1 MLNLKRSIM
10 KGNHFITR
18 RWFGT
23 FALATMSTLILG
35 SCATDGF
42 DEDESFVR
50 DVTNTQLLSPS
61 ADDITITASTDGSK
75 TVISWNIVDGAGGYN
90 CHVLNVTDP
99 DNPVVVKDTLMDNNT
114 FAVTR
119 EEDAN
124 YSFSIRTLGD
134 EKLGNTT
141 AEDSTVVSFSTF
153 SPSYTTIP
161 AGTNLTEYFAQ
172 NAIPDSSDIV
182 TYDLEGGAKY
192 TLSDFI
198 DFGAH
203 KVMLRCQN
211 KANKAK
217 VIMASETAGIRTAAA
232 MTLKNLYLDYSAS
245 SEPVISLSKDAPA
258 SILNLLGGTGGYYII
273 KDGAIYVN
281 NCEIEGV
288 NNKFMYDNN
297 VKYCLENFLMDNSV
311 VHFTTNTTSIE
322 SQAYFYYKA
331 GFIKTLTI
339 KNSSLYNTGSS
350 SAKYVIQY
358 NNSGRASRAG
368 YDATEPQGINFLNN
382 TFYNLGISGGQFCNY
397 SAFVGQ
403 SNTTFDVESN
413 IFVNCCVGGGGIA
426 RRILGQK
433 TASSY
438 KAGATF
444 GLNTYWADGAAE
456 SGSESY
462 DDSGKILTTDPA
474 LVNPAAG
481 DLTPQGAEQL
491 SYKTGDPRWLTAE

>member
-75 TVISWNIVDGAGGYN
+75 TVISWNIVEGAGGYN

-119 EEDAN
+119 EEDTN

-172 NAIPDSSDIV
+172 NAIPDSSDII
-182 TYDLEGGAKY
+182 TYDLEGGAEY

-297 VKYCLENFLMDNSV
+297 VKYCLENFLMDNSI
-311 VHFTTNTTSIE
+311 VHFTSTSSIS

-331 GFIKTLTI
+331 GFIKSLTI
-339 KNSSLYNTGSS
+339 KNSSLYNTGVSG
-350 SAKYVIQY
+350 AKYFIQY

-368 YDATEPQGINFLNN
+368 YGATEKQGINLLNN
-382 TFYNLGISGGQFCNY
+382 TFYNLGSEGGGKFCNY
-397 SAFVGQ
+397 DGFKGQ
-403 SNTTFDVESN
+403 DNSTFDIEAN
-413 IFVNCCVGGGGIA
+413 IFVKCCVGDCIA
-426 RRILGQK
+426 NRILAGRD
-433 TASSY
+433 ASSY
-438 KAGATF
+438 KSGVTF
-444 GLNTYWADGAAE
+444 NLNTYWADGAAE
-456 SGSESY
+456 TGFEKY
-462 DDSGKILTTDPA
+462 DTGVVLTTDPA
-474 LVNPAAG
+474 LVNPDAG
-481 DLTPQGAEQL
+481 NLTPQGAEQL

>member
-1 MLNLKRSIM
+1 MLNLQRSIM

-75 TVISWNIVDGAGGYN
+75 TVISWNIVEGAGGYN

-119 EEDAN
+119 EEDTN

-172 NAIPDSSDIV
+172 NAIPDSSDII
-182 TYDLEGGAKY
+182 TYDLEGGAEY
-192 TLSDFI
+192 TLSDYI

-211 KANKAK
+211 KTNKAK
-217 VIMASETAGIRTAAA
+217 VVMASETAGIRTAAA
-232 MTLKNLYLDYSAS
+232 MTLKNLYFDYSAS
-245 SEPVISLSKDAPA
+245 SEPVITLSKDAPA
-258 SILNLLGGTGGYYII
+258 SILSSKSFYII
-273 KDGAIYVN
+273 KEGSLYVT
-281 NCEIEGV
+281 NCEFEGV

-297 VKYCLENFLMDNSV
+297 VKYCVENFLMDNSV
-311 VHFTTNTTSIE
+311 VHFTTNTSSIA

-350 SAKYVIQY
+350 STKYFIQY
-358 NNSGRASRAG
+358 ANNTRADAAG
-368 YDATEPQGINFLNN
+368 YESTETQGVNLLNN

-397 SAFVGQ
+397 SGFAGR
-403 SNTTFDVESN
+403 SSTRIDVEAN
-413 IFVNCCVGGGGIA
+413 IFVKCCVGDCIA
-426 RRILGQK
+426 KRILGGRYI
-433 TASSY
+433 SSY
-438 KAGATF
+438 KTGIIF
-444 GLNTYWADGAAE
+444 SLNTYWADDA
-456 SGSESY
+456 SETGYSDY
-462 DDSGKILTTDPA
+462 DTGKILTTDPA
-474 LVNPAAG
+474 LVNPDAG